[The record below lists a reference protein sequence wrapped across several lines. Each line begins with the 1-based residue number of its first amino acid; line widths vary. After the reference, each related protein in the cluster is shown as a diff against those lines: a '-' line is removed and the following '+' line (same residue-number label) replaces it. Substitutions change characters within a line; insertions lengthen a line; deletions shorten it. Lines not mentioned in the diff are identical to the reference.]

1 MLQPHTALNID
12 VLERLARRRLPRV
25 LYDWV
30 AGGVEDELGLARA
43 RQAFERIR
51 IVPRYLRDVGSRELT
66 TSLFGRTYKLPF
78 GIAPTGYT
86 GLLRR
91 GGECMLAEE
100 SARTGIPY
108 VLSGVSVEPLEKIVK
123 IAPNH
128 AWYQLYPARDAAV
141 CDDLVRRARD
151 AGYGTLVLTVDL
163 PVTAKRERDIRNGF
177 GVPVSL
183 TPSRILDALA
193 HPGWTLEYLRHG
205 GLPPLGSWARYAGVG
220 ARPAEIATFVAQQGE
235 PPQTWSDVDRY
246 RRLFPGRL
254 LLKGILHPDDAR
266 QALEAGVDGIVV
278 SNHGARQLDRA
289 PASLAALPA
298 IRSVVGSRAV
308 LLLDGGVR
316 RGADILIALALGA
329 DFVLVGR
336 SILFGLIAGGRPGA
350 ARAIDILATELS
362 LTMAQAGM
370 TSIVEVRADSHSS
383 RQVQMARR
391 SGDGDSECISSMLC
405 K

>member
-1 MLQPHTALNID
+1 MVQPHTALNID
-12 VLERLARRRLPRV
+12 ALERLARRRLPRV

-43 RQAFERIR
+43 REAFERIR
-51 IVPRYLRDVGSRELT
+51 IVPRYLRDVSSMDLT
-66 TSLFGRTYKLPF
+66 TSLLGRSYGLPF

-86 GLLRR
+86 GLLRP

-100 SARTGIPY
+100 SVRRGIPY
-108 VLSGVSVEPLEKIVK
+108 VLSGVSVEPLENIAKL
-123 IAPNH
+123 APNH
-128 AWYQLYPARDAAV
+128 AWYQLYPARDPAV

-177 GVPVSL
+177 GLPSRL

-193 HPGWTLEYLRHG
+193 HPFWTLEYLRHG
-205 GLPPLGSWARYAGVG
+205 GLPPLGSWARYAGAD
-220 ARPAEIATFVAQQGE
+220 ARPAAIATFVADQGE
-235 PPQTWSDVDRY
+235 PTQRWSDVQRY

-254 LLKGILHPDDAR
+254 VIKGILHPDDAR

-289 PASLAALPA
+289 PASLEALPA
-298 IRSVVGSRAV
+298 IRSAVGSRAA

-336 SILFGLIAGGRPGA
+336 AILFGLVAGGTRGA

-362 LTMAQAGM
+362 LTMAQAGIA
-370 TSIVEVRADSHSS
+370 SSAEARAG
-383 RQVQMARR
+383 M
-391 SGDGDSECISSMLC
+391 CC